1 MFQSLRASNQFYIL
15 HKESVPYIEIGSVV
29 SVSAPM
35 PKFAFP
41 QTFGQPQEMVVD
53 VVVRVN
59 DNNVTFQKLPANQEI
74 ADFGMNGSI
83 VVATSKDAMNAELS
97 SLRQKSID
105 IINSVNFHKSV
116 IEGCD
121 KTLRSLN
128 PEYAEKQQQQEE
140 ITVLKQNMEEMRQ
153 NMANLMKMQ
162 QDFFAKFS
170 GGIPSAKNTGNMS
183 SGNDDE
189 TQSNGSTSKSR
200 K

>member
-1 MFQSLRASNQFYIL
+1 MFQSLRPSNQFYIL
-15 HKESVPYIEIGSVV
+15 HKDAVPYLEVGSVV

-35 PKFAFP
+35 PKFPFP

-74 ADFGMNGSI
+74 ADFGNNGAI
-83 VVATSKDAMNAELS
+83 VVATSKEAMNAELS

-121 KTLRSLN
+121 KTLRELN
-128 PEYAEKQQQQEE
+128 PEYAQKQQQQEE
-140 ITVLKQNMEEMRQ
+140 INTLKQGMEEMRQ
-153 NMANLMKMQ
+153 NMVSLMKMQ
-162 QDFFAKFS
+162 QDFLAKVANA
-170 GGIPSAKNTGNMS
+170 PAHAVVNDENTS
-183 SGNDDE
+183 SN
-189 TQSNGSTSKSR
+189 SNTSKTR

>member
-153 NMANLMKMQ
+153 NMASLMKMQ
-162 QDFFAKFS
+162 QDFFAKFGK
-170 GGIPSAKNTGNMS
+170 GGDSPSPKTNL
-183 SGNDDE
+183 NDDE
-189 TQSNGSTSKSR
+189 TQSNGGTSKSR

>member
-15 HKESVPYIEIGSVV
+15 HKDAVPYVEIGSVV

-35 PKFAFP
+35 PKFP
-41 QTFGQPQEMVVD
+41 LPTNFGQPQEMVVD

-74 ADFGMNGSI
+74 ADFGMNGAI
-83 VVATSKDAMNAELS
+83 VVATSKEAMNSELS
-97 SLRQKSID
+97 SLRQKSVD

-116 IEGCD
+116 IDGCD
-121 KTLRSLN
+121 KTLRDLN

-140 ITVLKQNMEEMRQ
+140 INTLKQNMEEMRRG
-153 NMANLMKMQ
+153 MADLMKMQ
-162 QDFFAKFS
+162 KDFFAQMS
-170 GGIPSAKNTGNMS
+170 RGANIPPQVS
-183 SGNDDE
+183 DE
-189 TQSNGSTSKSR
+189 TGSVTSKTT

>member
-15 HKESVPYIEIGSVV
+15 HKDAVPYVEIGSVV

-35 PKFAFP
+35 PKFP
-41 QTFGQPQEMVVD
+41 LPTNFGQPQEMVVD

-74 ADFGMNGSI
+74 ADFGMNGAI
-83 VVATSKDAMNAELS
+83 VVATSKEAMNAELS

-105 IINSVNFHKSV
+105 IINSVNFHQSV

-121 KTLRSLN
+121 KTLRELN
-128 PEYAEKQQQQEE
+128 PEYAQKQQQQEE
-140 ITVLKQNMEEMRQ
+140 INTLKQNMDEMRN
-153 NMANLMKMQ
+153 NMSEMMRMNKELMMQ
-162 QDFFAKFS
+162 LRSFVGNS
-170 GGIPSAKNTGNMS
+170 GGVSPVPNN
-183 SGNDDE
+183 DE
-189 TQSNGSTSKSR
+189 TGSVTSSKTR

>member
-15 HKESVPYIEIGSVV
+15 HKDAVPYVEIGSVV

-35 PKFAFP
+35 PKFP
-41 QTFGQPQEMVVD
+41 LPTNFGQPQEMVVD
-53 VVVRVN
+53 VVVHVN

-83 VVATSKDAMNAELS
+83 VVATSKEAMNSELS
-97 SLRQKSID
+97 SLRQKSVD

-116 IEGCD
+116 IDGCD
-121 KTLRSLN
+121 KTLRDLN

-140 ITVLKQNMEEMRQ
+140 INTLKQNMEEMRRG
-153 NMANLMKMQ
+153 MADLMKMQ
-162 QDFFAKFS
+162 KDFLAQMS
-170 GGIPSAKNTGNMS
+170 RGANISPQSSDETGN
-183 SGNDDE
+183 
-189 TQSNGSTSKSR
+189 TTSKTR

>member
-1 MFQSLRASNQFYIL
+1 MFQSLRPSNQFYIL
-15 HKESVPYIEIGSVV
+15 HKDAVPYMEVGSVV

-35 PKFAFP
+35 PKFQFP

-59 DNNVTFQKLPANQEI
+59 DNNVTFQKLPSNAEI
-74 ADFGMNGSI
+74 ADFGNNGAI
-83 VVATSKDAMNAELS
+83 VVATSKEAMNAELS

-105 IINSVNFHKSV
+105 IINSVDFHRSV

-121 KTLRSLN
+121 KTLRNLN

-140 ITVLKQNMEEMRQ
+140 INVLKQSMEEMRKG
-153 NMANLMKMQ
+153 MADLMKMQ
-162 QDFFAKFS
+162 KDFFTRMGNTQGTAT
-170 GGIPSAKNTGNMS
+170 IPNI
-183 SGNDDE
+183 NDDNDG
-189 TQSNGSTSKSR
+189 TAKMR

>member
-1 MFQSLRASNQFYIL
+1 MFQSLRPSNQFYIL
-15 HKESVPYIEIGSVV
+15 HKDAVPYLEVGSVV
-29 SVSAPM
+29 SVSTPM
-35 PKFAFP
+35 PKFQFP

-74 ADFGMNGSI
+74 ADFGNNGAI
-83 VVATSKDAMNAELS
+83 VVATSKEAMNAELS

-116 IEGCD
+116 IDGCD
-121 KTLRSLN
+121 KTLRELN
-128 PEYAEKQQQQEE
+128 PEYAQKQQQAEE
-140 ITVLKQNMEEMRQ
+140 INTLKQGMEEMRQ

-162 QDFFAKFS
+162 QDFFAR
-170 GGIPSAKNTGNMS
+170 MS
-183 SGNDDE
+183 SAPAPVATNDE
-189 TQSNGSTSKSR
+189 NTSSNGNTSKTR

>member
-1 MFQSLRASNQFYIL
+1 MFQSLRASNQFFIL
-15 HKESVPYIEIGSVV
+15 HKESVPYVEIGSVV

-53 VVVRVN
+53 VVARVN

-74 ADFGMNGSI
+74 ADFGMNGAI

-97 SLRQKSID
+97 SLRQKSVD

-153 NMANLMKMQ
+153 NMASLMKMQ
-162 QDFFAKFS
+162 QDFFAKFGK
-170 GGIPSAKNTGNMS
+170 GGDSPSPKTNL
-183 SGNDDE
+183 NDDE
-189 TQSNGSTSKSR
+189 TQNNGSTSKSR

>member
-1 MFQSLRASNQFYIL
+1 MFQSLRASNQFFIL
-15 HKESVPYIEIGSVV
+15 HKESVPYVEIGSVV

-74 ADFGMNGSI
+74 ADFGMNGAI

-97 SLRQKSID
+97 SLRQKSVD

-153 NMANLMKMQ
+153 NMASLMKMQ
-162 QDFFAKFS
+162 QDFFAKFGK
-170 GGIPSAKNTGNMS
+170 GGDSPSPKTNL
-183 SGNDDE
+183 NDDE
-189 TQSNGSTSKSR
+189 TQNNGSTSKSR

>member
-1 MFQSLRASNQFYIL
+1 MFQSLRPSNQFYIL
-15 HKESVPYIEIGSVV
+15 HKDAVPYLEVGSVV

-53 VVVRVN
+53 VVARVN

-74 ADFGMNGSI
+74 ADFGNNGAI
-83 VVATSKDAMNAELS
+83 VVATSKEAMNAELS

-116 IEGCD
+116 IDGCD
-121 KTLRSLN
+121 KTLRELN
-128 PEYAEKQQQQEE
+128 PEYAQKQRRAEE
-140 ITVLKQNMEEMRQ
+140 INTLKQGMEEMRQ

-162 QDFFAKFS
+162 QEFFMKM
-170 GGIPSAKNTGNMS
+170 NTAPAGQNE
-183 SGNDDE
+183 E
-189 TQSNGSTSKSR
+189 TQNNSGTSKTR

>member
-153 NMANLMKMQ
+153 NMVNLMKMQ
-162 QDFFAKFS
+162 QDFFAKF
-170 GGIPSAKNTGNMS
+170 GKNGDYPSPKANL
-183 SGNDDE
+183 NDDD
-189 TQSNGSTSKSR
+189 TQSNGSTTKTR

>member
-1 MFQSLRASNQFYIL
+1 MFQSLRASNQFFIL
-15 HKESVPYIEIGSVV
+15 HKESVPYVEIGSVV

-74 ADFGMNGSI
+74 ADFGMNGAI

-153 NMANLMKMQ
+153 NMVNLMKMQ
-162 QDFFAKFS
+162 QDFFAKFGK
-170 GGIPSAKNTGNMS
+170 GGDSPSPKTNL
-183 SGNDDE
+183 NDDE
-189 TQSNGSTSKSR
+189 TQNNGSTSKSR

>member
-15 HKESVPYIEIGSVV
+15 HKESVPYVEIGSVV

-74 ADFGMNGSI
+74 ADFGMNGAI

-97 SLRQKSID
+97 SLRQKSVD

-153 NMANLMKMQ
+153 NMASLMKMQ
-162 QDFFAKFS
+162 QDFFAKFGK
-170 GGIPSAKNTGNMS
+170 GGDSPSPKTNL
-183 SGNDDE
+183 NDDE
-189 TQSNGSTSKSR
+189 TQNNGSTSKSR

>member
-1 MFQSLRASNQFYIL
+1 M
-15 HKESVPYIEIGSVV
+15 HKESVPYVEIASVV

-35 PKFAFP
+35 PKFQFP
-41 QTFGQPQEMVVD
+41 QNFGQPQEMVVD

-74 ADFGMNGSI
+74 ADFGMNGAI
-83 VVATSKDAMNAELS
+83 VVATSKEAMNAELS
-97 SLRQKSID
+97 SLRQKSVD
-105 IINSVNFHKSV
+105 IINSVDFHRSV

-153 NMANLMKMQ
+153 NMASLMRMQ
-162 QDFFAKFS
+162 QDFFARFA
-170 GGIPSAKNTGNMS
+170 GNAPACPNDEAQGNGNAKNKRNT
-183 SGNDDE
+183 
-189 TQSNGSTSKSR
+189 
-200 K
+200 

>member
-15 HKESVPYIEIGSVV
+15 HKDAVPYVEIGSVV

-35 PKFAFP
+35 PKFP
-41 QTFGQPQEMVVD
+41 LPTNFGQPQEMVVD

-83 VVATSKDAMNAELS
+83 VVATSKEAMNSELS
-97 SLRQKSID
+97 SLRQKSVD

-116 IEGCD
+116 IDGCD
-121 KTLRSLN
+121 KTLRDLN

-140 ITVLKQNMEEMRQ
+140 INTLKQNMEEMRRG
-153 NMANLMKMQ
+153 MADLMKMQ
-162 QDFFAKFS
+162 RDFLAQMRAGS
-170 GGIPSAKNTGNMS
+170 PVPPAI
-183 SGNDDE
+183 DE
-189 TQSNGSTSKSR
+189 TNSATSKTR
-200 K
+200 KNYGKDVENS